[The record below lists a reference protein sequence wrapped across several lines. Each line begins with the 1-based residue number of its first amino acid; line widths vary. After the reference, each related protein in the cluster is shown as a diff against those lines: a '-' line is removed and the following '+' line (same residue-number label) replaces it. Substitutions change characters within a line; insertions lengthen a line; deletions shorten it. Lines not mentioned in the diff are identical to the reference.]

1 MFGWC
6 LAFASVYNY
15 LESLKC
21 CGLLFQTRN
30 LLSVFEKDAMVL
42 RKYSV
47 GLHNCCQRVMTAQN
61 ELCAANQALSQ
72 HLRSYE
78 LQVGLPLLYK
88 QFY

>member
-1 MFGWC
+1 MPMGCIF
-6 LAFASVYNY
+6 FQVIDNFY
-15 LESLKC
+15 
-21 CGLLFQTRN
+21 FQTRN

-47 GLHNCCQRVMTAQN
+47 GLHNCCQRVMSAQN

-78 LQVGLPLLYK
+78 LQVILTTSVLKVNSIIILYTC
-88 QFY
+88 